1 MDKNKILNVID
12 NIKKKKSLE
21 SISNKIVEEELSK
34 ILNQNPKL
42 INFIKNERSK
52 EFKKIVKL
60 VRNKLHI
67 TYGIFQTKNRKKLQ
81 KYFSTLKEALK
92 NNKDII
98 RAHED
103 ILSISVSSKERLN
116 FYQELYK
123 SIFKITGIPE
133 SILDLGCGFNPFS
146 YPFMGINK
154 LNYYAYD
161 INEEDCKFL
170 NNYFNLMSKY
180 TKLEG
185 KAEVLN
191 LKDLSLI
198 SKLPAT
204 DVCFLFKTLDPLEQK
219 GHKFSEQLIS
229 LIKSKWVIVSFST
242 KTISGKQMK
251 HPYRGWIE
259 RMLNRINLK
268 FEKLRF
274 PNEFFYIIKN
284 H

>member
-1 MDKNKILNVID
+1 MNKSIIMNY
-12 NIKKKKSLE
+12 IKKKKSLK
-21 SISNKIVEEELSK
+21 SISDQLIEEELSNVLK
-34 ILNQNPKL
+34 QNPRL
-42 INFIKNERSK
+42 VNFIEKEKSK
-52 EFKKIVKL
+52 EFKKVIKL
-60 VRNKLHI
+60 VRSKLHI
-67 TYGIFQTKNRKKLQ
+67 IYGTFQKKDKKKFK
-81 KYFSTLKEALK
+81 KYFSVLEEALK
-92 NNKDII
+92 NQKDII
-98 RAHED
+98 KAHKD
-103 ILSISVSSKERLN
+103 ILSTSVSSKERLD
-116 FYQELYK
+116 FYEELYK
-123 SIFKITGIPE
+123 SIFEITGKPE

-146 YPFMGINK
+146 YPFMNINE

-170 NNYFNLMSKY
+170 NDYFNLISKY
-180 TKLEG
+180 TKLKG

-198 SKLPAT
+198 QKLPET
-204 DVCFLFKTLDPLEQK
+204 DICFLFKALDPLEQK

-229 LIKSKWVIVSFST
+229 LIKSKWIIVSFST

-268 FEKLRF
+268 FKVLRF

-284 H
+284 HQ